1 MAPRK
6 RQDQKTNG
14 GTSTIDLAMAAG
26 LTLMTDTSTSY
37 VSDWLPTMIPSLDY
51 ILGGGIAYGRVTEC
65 FGLNQA
71 GKSVLAV
78 HLMKM
83 AISFDTVVVVIDVE
97 STTDISNL
105 TQQGVD
111 PSKVYIVQPE
121 NDEALTIEF
130 VTERV
135 KLIVDTFKDSDV
147 PVIIIWD
154 SVASTATEQQLKE
167 GYNPQTMGTVARAI
181 SNMVVQIGQMIS
193 QSKTAFFLIN
203 QARDDLKAPANFPAI
218 KSTGGRAL
226 EHWASVRL
234 EVVKASQIKGK
245 VTNAATGKESEEY
258 VGHIFRVKTKK
269 SKVSAPNK
277 KAEMYLISEPFLGLD
292 FVENVYRSA
301 VDQYGLIS
309 KGAWRSYTTDSGQ
322 EVKLQ
327 DRNWVPFLNSEE
339 GQPVLKELFQ
349 KELITW
355 FPDGFAPLNNK
366 RINVDSFPYLE
377 GMREY
382 YAQRAAQKE
391 LEATQTSQEES
402 EE

>member
-6 RQDQKTNG
+6 RQDQKTTG
-14 GTSTIDLAMAAG
+14 GTNTIDLAMAAG

-51 ILGGGIAYGRVTEC
+51 ILGSGIAYGRVTEC

-97 STTDISNL
+97 GTTDISNL

-121 NDEALTIEF
+121 HDEALTIEF

-135 KLIVDTFKDSDV
+135 KVIVDTFKDSDV
-147 PVIIIWD
+147 PVMIIWD

-167 GYNPQTMGTVARAI
+167 GYNPNTMGTVARAI

-245 VTNAATGKESEEY
+245 VTNQATGKESEEY
-258 VGHIFRVKTKK
+258 IGHIFRVKTKK

-277 KAEMYLISEPFLGLD
+277 KAEMYLISEPFIGLD
-292 FVENVYRSA
+292 FTENVYRSA

-309 KGAWRSYTTDSGQ
+309 KGAWRAYTTEAGQ
-322 EVKLQ
+322 EVKLR
-327 DRNWVPFLNSEE
+327 DSDWVPFLNSEE

-355 FPDGFAPLNNK
+355 FTDGFAPLNNK

-382 YAQRAAQKE
+382 YAQRAAQKALE
-391 LEATQTSQEES
+391 EAEGEATE
-402 EE
+402 